1 MLSGITILCFAASY
15 AVAFGLELARA
26 LWRSLWLR
34 WGALLFVIAGLLAQT
49 LYLYTLA
56 HREILEGVVF
66 SRWYDWCLLAAW
78 VVAAACLALWLRRPQ
93 TALGVFML
101 PMVLL
106 LIAVAYPFR
115 DAPHFARGDAQR
127 VWGLL
132 HGGTLLVGTTGVA
145 IGFVVGLMYLVQSYR
160 LKHKRPSATF
170 KLPSLE
176 WLQRMNEE
184 SLLISSFVL
193 AIGLL
198 TGVVLNAV
206 KHAHNAAIV
215 AWTEPTVWSS
225 ALLLVWLVA
234 ALTFNWLYKPA
245 RQGRKVAYLTMAS
258 FGFLAIVLGLVLYS
272 QHGTTTATSRR
283 VGQVCAVPPELAQVR
298 NAWWDSLTRP
308 TLQGRPTGGNLWRR
322 TP

>member
-1 MLSGITILCFAASY
+1 
-15 AVAFGLELARA
+15 
-26 LWRSLWLR
+26 
-34 WGALLFVIAGLLAQT
+34 LLFVVAGLFAQT
-49 LYLYTLA
+49 LYLYALA
-56 HREILEGVVF
+56 RTEILEGVVF

-78 VVAAACLALWLRRPQ
+78 VVAAACLALSLRRPQ

-115 DAPHFARGDAQR
+115 DAPHFARSEAQR

-160 LKHKRPSATF
+160 LKHKMASATF

-184 SLLISSFVL
+184 SLIISSFII

-198 TGVVLNAV
+198 TGIVLNAV
-206 KHAHNAAIV
+206 KHAQHAATV

-272 QHGTTTATSRR
+272 QHGTKSPAVGNALRGVPSGWLEADSRF
-283 VGQVCAVPPELAQVR
+283 R
-298 NAWWDSLTRP
+298 NATEGVPYS
-308 TLQGRPTGGNLWRR
+308 WRAAR
-322 TP
+322 